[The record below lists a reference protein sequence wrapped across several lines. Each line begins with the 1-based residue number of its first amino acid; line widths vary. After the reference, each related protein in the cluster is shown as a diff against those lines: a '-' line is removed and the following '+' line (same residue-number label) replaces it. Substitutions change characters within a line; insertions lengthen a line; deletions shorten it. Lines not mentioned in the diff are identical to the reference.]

1 MNARGVLS
9 AALIIAVAGCASM
22 EGLQTR
28 SQPADAAR
36 FATARSLEG
45 TKSDV
50 SAWPVEDWWKAL
62 GDPQLDALLEEA
74 LAGSPSLRLA
84 RSRVERALA
93 VAEAAGAPLAPQLTG
108 SVDATRQRFSQNA
121 LIPPPFAGQWRWQNQ
136 ALLNFSYEFD
146 FWGKNAA
153 AYASALG
160 QAKAAEVDAYAARL
174 VLASSVARAYGQ
186 LARGF
191 DQLDLAR
198 EIVAQREKN
207 LALVAERVRAGL
219 DSRFELKQAE
229 AALPEARERVLQYEE
244 TITLARNQL
253 AALAGQGPDRGL
265 ALARPKLA
273 SSGAVALPSL
283 LPADL
288 LGRRPDVVAGRW
300 RVEAASKDIDNARAQ
315 FYPNLNLIAFAGFQ
329 ALSWSKLV
337 EMGSRTI
344 GVGPALRLPIFDGGR
359 LRGNLGTRNADYDA
373 AVEQYN
379 QTLVDALR
387 EVADQIA
394 AFRSIAQQEPET
406 RAGLAASQEAY
417 DLVLERY
424 RAGLAN
430 YITVVQAEA
439 QVTAQRSLI
448 ADLRARELDAA
459 IGLARALGGGYPGGP
474 GPAVSLLPPSG
485 AASRAD

>member
-1 MNARGVLS
+1 MSMRPLFC
-9 AALIIAVAGCASM
+9 AAFVAGLTGCASM
-22 EGLQTR
+22 AGLRTQ
-28 SQPADAAR
+28 SQPTDALQLKM
-36 FATARSLEG
+36 ARSLEG
-45 TKSDV
+45 VKSDA
-50 SAWPVEDWWKAL
+50 SAWPSEDWWRAYS
-62 GDPQLDALLEEA
+62 DPQLDALMAEA
-74 LAGSPSLRLA
+74 LGGSPSLRLA
-84 RSRVERALA
+84 RSRLDRAVA
-93 VAEAAGAPLAPQLTG
+93 VAEAAGAPLAPQLSG
-108 SVDATRQRFSQNA
+108 SVDATRQRFSRNA

-174 VLASSVARAYGQ
+174 VLASGIARAYVQ

-191 DQLDLAR
+191 DQLELAR
-198 EIVAQREKN
+198 ETVAQREKT
-207 LALVAERVRAGL
+207 LALVTERVNAGL
-219 DSRFELKQAE
+219 DSRVELKQAE
-229 AALPEARERVLQYEE
+229 AALPEARERVVQVEE
-244 TITLARNQL
+244 AIALTRNQI
-253 AALAGQGPDRGL
+253 AALAGRGPDRGL
-265 ALARPKLA
+265 ALVRPKIA
-273 SSGAVALPSL
+273 SSGAPALPTL

-288 LGRRPDVVAGRW
+288 IGRRPDVVAGRW
-300 RVEAASKDIDNARAQ
+300 RVEAAVKDIDNARAQ
-315 FYPNLNLIAFAGFQ
+315 FYPNVNLIAFAGFQ
-329 ALSWSKLV
+329 SLGWSKFLEV
-337 EMGSRTI
+337 GSRSI

-387 EVADQIA
+387 EVADQLA
-394 AFRSIAQQEPET
+394 AFRSIAAQEPET
-406 RAGLAASQEAY
+406 RAALAASQESY
-417 DLVLERY
+417 ELVLARY

-430 YITVVQAEA
+430 YLTVVQAEA

-474 GPAVSLLPPSG
+474 GPRL
-485 AASRAD
+485 SRTEQ